1 MLPEPAVSAVIFPPG
16 WAVAEDGETEDG
28 ATFSIG
34 FAFFNRASAL
44 APRACKSCSAW
55 ASAIKK
61 GEASRNR
68 GAAKTLAMPA
78 SRQSVVDGMVFFQI
92 VELGLPTGLE
102 IAYEEYLK
110 LHTFNHDHIF
120 TSSAVTS

>member
-1 MLPEPAVSAVIFPPG
+1 
-16 WAVAEDGETEDG
+16 VAEDGETEDG

-44 APRACKSCSAW
+44 ASRACKSCSAW

-68 GAAKTLAMPA
+68 GAATTLAMPA
-78 SRQSVVDGMVFFQI
+78 SRQRVVGGMDFSDDKA
-92 VELGLPTGLE
+92 GLAAGLE
-102 IAYEEYLK
+102 RMYEDLRN
-110 LHTFNHDHIF
+110 LHTFNHDHIL
-120 TSSAVTS
+120 TSSVVTSYFYGMKYL